1 MKPREFTSFE
11 QIDTQLEIL
20 AVERELSRYRM
31 EKTVRDMGA
40 PSLGGQV
47 LSMAAPILRNIAINW
62 LMRKVRERFRR
73 DD

>member
-1 MKPREFTSFE
+1 MKPTVFTSFE

-40 PSLGGQV
+40 PSIGGQV
-47 LSMAAPILRNIAINW
+47 LSLAAPILRNLAINW
-62 LMRKVRERFRR
+62 LIRKLRERFRR